1 MQKMAVSA
9 ASCARTLVYRL
20 TRQRRINLYL
30 TLLSILVLSTEGCVT
45 EPAIIQDSNAVVGR
59 IQFETHCAAC
69 HQPDG
74 SGAVGGGPPLADS
87 PWVSGPPSRLIRLV
101 LQGVRGPIVVRGETY
116 NREMIGFGQ
125 VATDKEI
132 AALLTY
138 VRGQWGGI
146 EERIRPE
153 AVGRI
158 RKATASRIGYWTVEE
173 LLEIP

>member
-1 MQKMAVSA
+1 MI
-9 ASCARTLVYRL
+9 RTGRK
-20 TRQRRINLYL
+20 RQFILYL
-30 TLLSILVLSTEGCVT
+30 TLLSVLVLSMEGCVT
-45 EPAIIQDSNAVVGR
+45 EPASLQQPSAVLGR

-87 PWVSGPPSRLIRLV
+87 SWVSGPPSRLIRLV
-101 LQGVRGPIVVRGETY
+101 LQGVRGPIVVNGKTY
-116 NREMIGFGQ
+116 NREMIGFGP
-125 VATDKEI
+125 VATDQEI

-153 AVGRI
+153 DVGRI
-158 RKATASRIGYWTVEE
+158 RQATTTKIGYWTVEE
-173 LLEIP
+173 LLDIP